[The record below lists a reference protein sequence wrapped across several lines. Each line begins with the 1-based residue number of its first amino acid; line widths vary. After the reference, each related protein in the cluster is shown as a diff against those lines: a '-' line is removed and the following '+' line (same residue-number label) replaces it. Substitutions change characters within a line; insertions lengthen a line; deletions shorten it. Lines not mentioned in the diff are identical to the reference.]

1 MELRWQRRA
10 YEVGVYYS
18 PYEQLGG
25 IRIRLNDLSFDG
37 TGVPFVPYTRMPTL
51 AGQSSTPRSF

>member
-25 IRIRLNDLSFDG
+25 VRIRLNDFSFDG
-37 TGVPFVPYTRMPTL
+37 PGVPFVPYTRMPTL
-51 AGQSSTPRSF
+51 SGQSNTPRPF